1 MAMPR
6 WTSAYHTACQIQKK
20 ILEAMGLEFQ
30 QANRTPKPV
39 AGGGPKLKPS
49 ELKQLA
55 DSWSTLEDRKRVLR
69 MRGLPKPV
77 ESKEREKKPTRAVF
91 TE

>member
-1 MAMPR
+1 
-6 WTSAYHTACQIQKK
+6 
-20 ILEAMGLEFQ
+20 MGLSFQ
-30 QANRTPKPV
+30 QANRTAKPIPN
-39 AGGGPKLKPS
+39 GGPKLKPS

-55 DSWSTLEDRKRVLR
+55 DSWSNLEDRKRVLR

-77 ESKEREKKPTRAVF
+77 ESQEREKKPLRATF